1 MYCLLLTNLLHRYAT
16 WLPSINIKLGVN
28 MEFSK
33 HILLRI
39 LLPVLTV
46 MISLFIIATTFKVLT
61 HVYTL
66 VNICP

>member
-1 MYCLLLTNLLHRYAT
+1 MLISIRTIIRY
-16 WLPSINIKLGVN
+16 WNGSYIPSANIGDT

-61 HVYTL
+61 HIYTL